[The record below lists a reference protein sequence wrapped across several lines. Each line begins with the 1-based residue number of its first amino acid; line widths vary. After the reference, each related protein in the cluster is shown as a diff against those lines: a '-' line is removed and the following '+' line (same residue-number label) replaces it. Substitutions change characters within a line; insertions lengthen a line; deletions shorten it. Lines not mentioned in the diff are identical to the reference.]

1 MSLGWKWVDGTTLT
15 DKEMSMESLGMLR
28 YEQHNIQFSETV
40 TIKPST
46 CFVLSRANF
55 WGTFIFI
62 RKERQWQNRRQPCDA
77 FHPIT

>member
-46 CFVLSRANF
+46 CFVLSRAHF
-55 WGTFIFI
+55 LGTLI
-62 RKERQWQNRRQPCDA
+62 
-77 FHPIT
+77 